1 MLKLYLIII
10 FFVLTFNSNAEIK
23 EKIIQN
29 LKNTKNLDFKF
40 EQNING
46 KIERGD
52 CFIKYP
58 KKIFCQYDLGNKKIM
73 VSNGKSLVIKT
84 LSSYYIY
91 PLARTPLNL
100 ILDKEYLLKK
110 IRGLKLRNIDEKYI
124 NFSFIENDNKINIF
138 FDKNTFNLIG
148 WQTIDIYQ
156 NLIITY
162 LFSIT
167 KNENLN
173 NNLFILPNR

>member
-1 MLKLYLIII
+1 MLKYTVILFLVFLVSKSNANNKDKIIENLII
-10 FFVLTFNSNAEIK
+10 
-23 EKIIQN
+23 
-29 LKNTKNLDFKF
+29 TKNLDFKF

-46 KIERGD
+46 KIEKGD

-73 VSNGKSLVIKT
+73 VSNGRSLVIKT

-91 PLARTPLNL
+91 PLSRTPLNL

-110 IRGLKLRNIDEKYI
+110 IRDLKLRNIDEKYI

>member
-1 MLKLYLIII
+1 MRFFFFLI
-10 FFVLTFNSNAEIK
+10 LTMFLTSLAKASVK
-23 EKIIQN
+23 EKII
-29 LKNTKNLDFKF
+29 KNLNSIDNLTFKF

-110 IRGLKLRNIDEKYI
+110 IRDLKLRNIDEKYI

>member
-1 MLKLYLIII
+1 M
-10 FFVLTFNSNAEIK
+10 FLTSLAKASVK
-23 EKIIQN
+23 EKII
-29 LKNTKNLDFKF
+29 KNLNSIDNLTFKL

-100 ILDKEYLLKK
+100 ILDKEYLLK

-156 NLIITY
+156 INNY
-162 LFSIT
+162 LFIF
-167 KNENLN
+167 N
-173 NNLFILPNR
+173 NKK